1 MILPLINLFH
11 GIYHSRYHGPVAP
24 KGSDLASLQLIMAE
38 GDEIRLFTAI
48 SSPPSSSSISNNL
61 PLSTGSGVLSSHP
74 SSSSPDL
81 ELSNSEKEILGN
93 YINPTYL
100 EKEAMKKINKQFC
113 EDSSVQLKNFLRTDI
128 ANEIMEATVRVDKEE
143 LLGKMN

>member
-1 MILPLINLFH
+1 MINLFH
-11 GIYHSRYHGPVAP
+11 DIYHSRYHGPVAP

-48 SSPPSSSSISNNL
+48 SSPPSSSSSISNNL
-61 PLSTGSGVLSSHP
+61 PLSTGCGVLSSHP
-74 SSSSPDL
+74 SSSLPDL

-128 ANEIMEATVRVDKEE
+128 ANEIIEATVRVDKEE